1 MNDDDGWLQGWEKDL
16 LLELD
21 SPSGGGGVAGGG
33 ELVVDGDGAVRRLD
47 EISGGDFR
55 AVVVEKGFSGA
66 GGKGGKNH
74 SSGGGG
80 GGGGGGGKKGKKGK
94 KITLMSTGG
103 ARRGA

>member
-21 SPSGGGGVAGGG
+21 SPSGGGVAGGG

-47 EISGGDFR
+47 EISGGDFG

-80 GGGGGGGKKGKKGK
+80 GKKGKKGK